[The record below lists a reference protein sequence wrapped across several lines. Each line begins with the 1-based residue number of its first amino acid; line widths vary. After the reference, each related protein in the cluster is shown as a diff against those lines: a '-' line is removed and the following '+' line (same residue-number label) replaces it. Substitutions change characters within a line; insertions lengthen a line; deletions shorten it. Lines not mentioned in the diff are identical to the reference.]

1 MCKDCGCESANARA
15 TGHGHPHPHP
25 HPHDHAHPHPHD
37 HAHAHDHPHD
47 HDHAHDHDHPHGHA
61 AEDGLRRIEMERSL
75 LARNDE
81 IAARNRAWLTSRG
94 IVALNLISSPGA
106 GKTRL
111 LERTLDLLRGR
122 LACAVVT
129 GDLQTDNDARRLADR
144 GAPVRQIE
152 TRSSC
157 HLNAGHLRDVLP
169 EVAPPGTRL
178 LFIENVGNLV
188 CPAAF
193 DLGEHFK
200 VALLSVTE
208 GEDKPLKY
216 PTLFSAAQIAILT
229 KTDLIPALDWNLAE
243 CRKALQA
250 VHPGMFVFE
259 LSAKTG
265 AGMDGWIDYLVRLA
279 G

>member
-1 MCKDCGCESANARA
+1 MCEDCGCESANAHA
-15 TGHGHPHPHP
+15 AG
-25 HPHDHAHPHPHD
+25 HAHPHVHPHGHSHDPEHPHDGHD
-37 HAHAHDHPHD
+37 HAHAHDHV
-47 HDHAHDHDHPHGHA
+47 HA
-61 AEDGLRRIEMERSL
+61 ADGTVRRIEMERSL
-75 LARNDE
+75 LAKNDE
-81 IAARNRAWLTSRG
+81 IAARNRAWLADRG

-111 LERTLDLLRGR
+111 LERTLDRLRGR
-122 LACAVVT
+122 VACAVVT

-152 TRSSC
+152 TVSAC

-216 PTLFSAAQIAILT
+216 PTLFSTAQVAVLT
-229 KTDLIPALDWNLAE
+229 KTDLIPALDWDLTA

-265 AGMDGWIDYLVRLA
+265 DGMDGWIDYLARLA
-279 G
+279 A